1 MKLKMG
7 MALAIAMG
15 CAACSS
21 ATGGSGESLSHGQCL
36 ELLERGAELQGAPV
50 AAMGEL
56 FDLAAQECEQ
66 KGRIRKSHYDCGM
79 AAESVE
85 QLFACKIPTT

>member
-1 MKLKMG
+1 MKFKTG
-7 MALAIAMG
+7 MALAIAMA
-15 CAACSS
+15 CAACST
-21 ATGGSGESLSHGQCL
+21 ATGGSGEPLTYDQCL
-36 ELLERGAELQGAPV
+36 DLLEKGAELQGAPV

-56 FDLAAQECEQ
+56 LDLAAEECEQ

-79 AAESVE
+79 AANSVD